1 MALGEK
7 IQKLRKQQGL
17 SQEALAEKI
26 AVTRQTVSKWELGQS
41 APDLNFVVQ
50 LSGIFGVSCDY
61 LMKEHMLEPDP
72 LLCNNK
78 KRCLRLSERGKQ
90 ILFILFSAASLAAIC
105 ICLIC
110 DYFTGEYL
118 SWSLIAAAA
127 ITAAWIVA
135 LPFLTAK
142 TNILRKTLAALSA
155 VPIPLLAILALVLNV
170 PLVFTMGSCIAL
182 VAIAAVWILYGI
194 FLKFRR
200 NLWRA
205 FGFALLVMVPV
216 PIAVIGIVARFIPE
230 IPLDMTS
237 SVFNSGI
244 TLALSLPLFGLDY
257 FYSRGREEA
266 QR

>member
-1 MALGEK
+1 M
-7 IQKLRKQQGL
+7 
-17 SQEALAEKI
+17 
-26 AVTRQTVSKWELGQS
+26 
-41 APDLNFVVQ
+41 
-50 LSGIFGVSCDY
+50 
-61 LMKEHMLEPDP
+61 
-72 LLCNNK
+72 
-78 KRCLRLSERGKQ
+78 
-90 ILFILFSAASLAAIC
+90 AAIC
-105 ICLIC
+105 ISLIC

-118 SWSLIAAAA
+118 SWSLITAAA
-127 ITAAWIVA
+127 ITAAWIAA
-135 LPFLTAK
+135 LPCLTAK

-266 QR
+266 QRCQSHCT